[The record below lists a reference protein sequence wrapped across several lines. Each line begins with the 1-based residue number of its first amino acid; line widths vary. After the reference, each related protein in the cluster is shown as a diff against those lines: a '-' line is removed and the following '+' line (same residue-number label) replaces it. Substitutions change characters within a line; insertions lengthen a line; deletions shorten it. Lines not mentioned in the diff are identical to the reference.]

1 MDEAL
6 RKGLTSDSGEACHRS
21 HGDRDLRVLG
31 TPPGST
37 RLSRSAFPSKCGVQ
51 VSAIANQQLS
61 PESSLGNGACL
72 LRDEDVPM
80 SLVCLA
86 MKPSGRR
93 RPKCLATAG
102 FPVSSVNLKY
112 RYELHQ
118 YAIKGAPAH
127 LKGGASEGVQAL

>member
-51 VSAIANQQLS
+51 VSTI
-61 PESSLGNGACL
+61 CL

-80 SLVCLA
+80 SLVRLA